1 MFENSDI
8 GSISLTWKYLWKLLC
23 VKEAK
28 LQEKL
33 KKKGKYEGSGI
44 PQKMLTHF
52 VYSAMTMLFDSL
64 ATKWGDS
71 LFL

>member
-28 LQEKL
+28 LQAEV
-33 KKKGKYEGSGI
+33 KKKRIKNEGSD
-44 PQKMLTHF
+44 PTENAYHF

-64 ATKWGDS
+64 SYKMGW
-71 LFL
+71 